1 MSREVVLYT
10 RRVCGL
16 CDDAAAELRRLRD
29 ELRFTL
35 TEQDVDDD
43 AALRERYN
51 DVVPV
56 IVVAGEVVAHAP
68 IDVPGL
74 RAALAA
80 ALR

>member
-1 MSREVVLYT
+1 MSRDVVLYT

>member
-1 MSREVVLYT
+1 MSRDVVLYT

-29 ELRFTL
+29 ELQFTL

-56 IVVAGEVVAHAP
+56 VVVAGEVVAHAP

>member
-29 ELRFTL
+29 ALGFTL
-35 TEQDVDDD
+35 TEKDVDED
-43 AALRERYN
+43 AELRERYN
-51 DVVPV
+51 DVVPA
-56 IVVAGEVVAHAP
+56 VVVDGEVVAQAP
-68 IDVPGL
+68 IDLRAL

-80 ALR
+80 ALG

>member
-1 MSREVVLYT
+1 VSREVVLYT